1 MPDRKNVVTGL
12 KCCITHPNEYGDCM
26 SEDCP
31 YKSIN
36 CVDHLLQ
43 DALVLLQAQEPIE
56 PIMVQKEVDFR
67 SEKVN
72 VPCCGKCKHE
82 LDIYPVKY
90 NYCPSCGKAVKWD
103 D

>member
-43 DALVLLQAQEPIE
+43 DALVLLQAQESVE
-56 PIMVQKEVDFR
+56 PKLVGVNTWTCGECGALIGWEDFTQ
-67 SEKVN
+67 SGLELVN
-72 VPCCGKCKHE
+72 YK
-82 LDIYPVKY
+82 
-90 NYCPSCGKAVKWD
+90 YCPVCGKAVKWND
-103 D
+103 